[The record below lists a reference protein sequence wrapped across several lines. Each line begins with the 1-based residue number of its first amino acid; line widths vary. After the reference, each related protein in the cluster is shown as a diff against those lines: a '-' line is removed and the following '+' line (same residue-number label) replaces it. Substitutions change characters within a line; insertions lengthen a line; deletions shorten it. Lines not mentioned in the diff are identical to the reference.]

1 MVINGL
7 KNVRYGHLIS
17 PVIYVSVIVNH
28 VSSVRE
34 EHLNLSEVDL
44 FFAAM
49 SVKFYTFDLICLV

>member
-7 KNVRYGHLIS
+7 KKCALRSLNVS
-17 PVIYVSVIVNH
+17 MIVNH

-34 EHLNLSEVDL
+34 KHLNLSEVDL

-49 SVKFYTFDLICLV
+49 SVKFYTFELICLV

>member
-1 MVINGL
+1 M
-7 KNVRYGHLIS
+7 RYGHLIS
-17 PVIYVSVIVNH
+17 PVIYVSMIVNH

-34 EHLNLSEVDL
+34 RHLNLSEVDL